1 MDTIAY
7 IIIGACIIGC
17 FVALCKAGLFK
28 KKKKAKKETKKAEP
42 VKKEEPKKEEPKD
55 RSFKV
60 AKKSKLTRVRK
71 KALETNARTATIERV
86 FERTPP
92 KSLETQEILVEQ
104 PMEESNRELLEELK
118 SAQTDEK
125 VVSIAELK
133 RKLREQR
140 QQQQEQAIVE
150 EEEQSNIVDA
160 GQTSG
165 EYFGVHIGAGKSKIQ
180 RNQASEI
187 VSLIQPSPKPSNP
200 QMPSF
205 EELFN
210 KSMGT
215 RFGPKPAAPKV
226 QEEAEIDY
234 SDAVIA
240 EAILNPKYKQFQN
253 KNKK

>member
-42 VKKEEPKKEEPKD
+42 AKKEEPKKEEPKD

-118 SAQTDEK
+118 SAQTDQK

-150 EEEQSNIVDA
+150 EEEQSNSD
-160 GQTSG
+160 G
-165 EYFGVHIGAGKSKIQ
+165 ENGSSCKS
-180 RNQASEI
+180 
-187 VSLIQPSPKPSNP
+187 
-200 QMPSF
+200 
-205 EELFN
+205 
-210 KSMGT
+210 
-215 RFGPKPAAPKV
+215 
-226 QEEAEIDY
+226 
-234 SDAVIA
+234 
-240 EAILNPKYKQFQN
+240 
-253 KNKK
+253 